1 MPTTTTTPAGVTVV
15 KYSVRE
21 TAAAVRKALK
31 ARWPGVKFSVT
42 MSRGTGYGWLSVTY
56 TDGPLHS
63 AVDRLTAQYQDSYW
77 SGQDEQYHPL
87 QPTPAVA
94 PDGTL
99 EEHHYS
105 SCGINA
111 TRHYSPEAQAWA
123 DSVATRGSWWW
134 PDGVEPYRDNQYA
147 ASSDL
152 LAGTDL
158 TDGFPE
164 NPRAAYVERW
174 QR

>member
-1 MPTTTTTPAGVTVV
+1 MPTTTTTESGVTVV

-42 MSRGTGYGWLSVTY
+42 MARGTAYGWLSVTY
-56 TDGPLHS
+56 TDGPMVNE
-63 AVDRLTAQYQDSYW
+63 VDRLTSMYQDSYW
-77 SGQDEQYHPL
+77 SGMDESYHAL

-111 TRHYSPEAQAWA
+111 SRHYSPEAEAWA
-123 DSVATRGSWWW
+123 ATVATRGSYWW

-147 ASSDL
+147 ASNAL

-158 TDGFPE
+158 SEGFPE
-164 NPRAAYVERW
+164 HPRSSFVERW
-174 QR
+174 YR